1 MVRNQTNIRTALRT
15 LAAMLAIAG
24 IVVPSLPSITKTV
37 AADEISEKEERL
49 RAELKRIEAEKAEVQ
64 KVLDAKRGESAS
76 IERDI
81 AILNAEIKKAQL
93 NIQQLN
99 VSIGNLARDIDLKE
113 QSIDQLLEKM
123 DTAKAGLTELLQES
137 HIQSEYTLPEMV
149 LATGN
154 LSDFFVEVDRNKVV
168 EESLDTLM
176 DDITIAKG
184 ETEAERDN
192 LSDKRDEKLS
202 VKAQIEA
209 ERRTIAAKEA
219 EKQRLLASNRVVEQ
233 GYAAEIAEK
242 EKRAAAIRTALFQL
256 RDTKGIEFGQALE
269 YANAASKA
277 TGVRPAF
284 ILAILKQ
291 ETDLGNNVGTCNRP
305 QDPEEKSWKYIMPGP
320 NDSYRS
326 YRDDQTAFLE
336 IMEELGRDPD
346 GTPLSCPWG
355 SGWGGAMGPSQ
366 FIPTTWK
373 AYASRIESALGV
385 KTADPWNPEHAFT
398 ATALYV
404 SDLGAGAQTYT
415 AERTA
420 ALKYYAG
427 SNWANPANA
436 FYGNSVMTHAETFQ
450 ANIDFLKDADD
461 D

>member
-1 MVRNQTNIRTALRT
+1 MLRRFHNT
-15 LAAMLAIAG
+15 RVFIQIFAAMLVIAVLLG
-24 IVVPSLPSITKTV
+24 ATPAVPVP
-37 AADEISEKEERL
+37 AFADEVSEKEEQL

-64 KVLDAKRGESAS
+64 KVLDAARGESAS
-76 IERDI
+76 ISRDI
-81 AILNAEIKKAQL
+81 AILTAEIKKAQL

-99 VSIGNLARDIDLKE
+99 VSIGNLARDIGLKE
-113 QSIDQLLEKM
+113 QSIE
-123 DTAKAGLTELLQES
+123 ELLAKMELAKEALAEL
-137 HIQSEYTLPEMV
+137 IQTSQIQAEYTLPEMV
-149 LATGN
+149 LGTGD
-154 LSDFFVEVDRNKVV
+154 LSDFFIEIDRSRDV
-168 EESLDTLM
+168 EESLDTLL
-176 DDITIAKG
+176 DDIAAAKN
-184 ETEAERDN
+184 ETEVERDD
-192 LSDKRDEKLS
+192 LSVKREEKLS

-219 EKQRLLASNRVVEQ
+219 EKQRLLSANKVVER
-233 GYAAEIAEK
+233 GYEAEIAEK
-242 EKRAAAIRTALFQL
+242 EKKAAAIRTALFQL

-284 ILAILKQ
+284 ILGILKQ

-305 QDPEEKSWKYIMPGP
+305 GDPEEKSWKYIMPGP
-320 NDSYRS
+320 NDGYRS
-326 YRDDQTAFLE
+326 YRDDQTVFLE

-355 SGWGGAMGPSQ
+355 TGWGGAMGPSQ

-373 AYASRIESALGV
+373 AYASRIESSLGV
-385 KTADPWNPEHAFT
+385 KIADPWNPEHAFT
-398 ATALYV
+398 ATAIYV
-404 SDLGAGAQTYT
+404 SDLGASAQTYD

-427 SNWANPANA
+427 SNWASPQNA
-436 FYGNSVMTHAETFQ
+436 FYGNSVMAHAEAFQ